1 MARGERLQNRVEV
14 KCSHRTYFSF
24 IQHYRLSILYQNW
37 ILCCTHRAEQDCP
50 CPQEALSSV
59 TRQLSR
65 TTPIPGASSVSVC
78 FHKGFVTEWPWTR
91 WTTKS
96 TLGAYFG
103 AEYGAQDTKCR
114 MEDAKKYKDGE
125 WDRILLNDL
134 ARRML
139 ITNENMMWILITNGN
154 MTWNLFKTLQIQV
167 SSKAALRIQPM
178 LELIETGARTEA
190 ETLVFRRKGYFFVCC
205 SVLVLH

>member
-1 MARGERLQNRVEV
+1 MFPPNL
-14 KCSHRTYFSF
+14 FF
-24 IQHYRLSILYQNW
+24 IYSALSTIHLVPELNPVLHTPCWTRLSLPSGSSQFGYSTAFRDNSHPRGQFCFCVLPQG
-37 ILCCTHRAEQDCP
+37 LCDWMTVNTLDYKIN
-50 CPQEALSSV
+50 
-59 TRQLSR
+59 TRCL
-65 TTPIPGASSVSVC
+65 
-78 FHKGFVTEWPWTR
+78 
-91 WTTKS
+91 
-96 TLGAYFG
+96 LG

-139 ITNENMMWILITNGN
+139 ITNENMLWILITNGN
-154 MTWNLFKTLQIQV
+154 MVWNLFKTLQFQV

-190 ETLVFRRKGYFFVCC
+190 ETLVFRRKGYFCVCR